1 MERLGGIDS
10 ASIRERNLSLV
21 LNRIRQAGSV
31 SRAALVRQTN
41 LSAGTIS
48 SLVNILLDNEFV
60 HEAGPGKSSGGR
72 RPILLQFNYK
82 ARYLLGVDMGAT
94 HIMAVLMDLQ
104 GCVVA
109 SQQTKYDVINDP
121 DGTINTIVQITQ
133 ELLIR
138 MALPQSIVV
147 GMGITLPTPL
157 AGENLDRLTT
167 IYFPAWADCDIKA
180 CIRRHF
186 DIPIYIENDAN
197 AGAVAEKWWGN
208 GRDYANLAYIKLG
221 TGVGSGL
228 ILNNDIFRGDG
239 GTAGEIG
246 HTTIDPTGPTC
257 RCGNQGC
264 LESMVGI
271 PAIIKEA
278 EQRLRQNRPA
288 WVSENPINI
297 DSIVRAALSG
307 DPTARSIVQNAGSFL
322 GIGIANLVNV
332 FNPGLVVLGGDLV
345 AAGDLLFNA
354 VRAAVLRRAM
364 PKAASEVKIMASSLG
379 DDAVAIG
386 AATLAMQN
394 AFQPS
399 NLMQTLK
406 GQAKIIV
413 K

>member
-1 MERLGGIDS
+1 MKRLGAVDS

-21 LNRIRQAGSV
+21 LNHIQQTGSI
-31 SRAALVRQTN
+31 SRAALVRQTG

-48 SLVNILLDNEFV
+48 SLVNILLENEFV
-60 HEAGPGKSSGGR
+60 YEAGSGKSSGGR

-82 ARYLLGVDMGAT
+82 ARYILGVDMGAT
-94 HIMAVLMDLQ
+94 HIMAVLMDLE

-109 SQQTKYDVINDP
+109 SKNIKYDVINDP
-121 DGTINTIVQITQ
+121 DGTIYIISEMAQ
-133 ELLIR
+133 ELLTQEG
-138 MALPQSIVV
+138 LSKKVV
-147 GMGITLPTPL
+147 TGMGITLPTPL
-157 AGENLDRLTT
+157 AGKNLDRLTT
-167 IYFPAWADCDIKA
+167 IYFPAWENCDIRA
-180 CIRRHF
+180 SIQPHF
-186 DIPIYIENDAN
+186 DIPMYIENDAN
-197 AGAVAEKWWGN
+197 AGAIAEKWWGN
-208 GRDYANLAYIKLG
+208 GRDYSNLAYIKLA

-228 ILNNDIFRGDG
+228 ILNNEIFRGNG

-278 EQRLRQNRPA
+278 EQRLRKDRPD
-288 WVSENPINI
+288 WVSNTPITI
-297 DSIVRAALSG
+297 ESIIRAALSG
-307 DPTARSIVQNAGSFL
+307 DPTARSIIENAGSFL

-332 FNPGLVVLGGDLV
+332 FNPGLVVLGGDLA
-345 AAGDLLFNA
+345 AAGDLLLNA
-354 VRAAVLRRAM
+354 VRATVIRRAM
-364 PKAASEVKIMASSLG
+364 PKASSEVKITISTLG

-394 AFQPS
+394 AFQAS

-406 GQAKIIV
+406 GSV
-413 K
+413 VVV

>member
-1 MERLGGIDS
+1 MKGLEAIDS
-10 ASIRERNLSLV
+10 ASIRDHNLSLV
-21 LNRIRQAGSV
+21 LNQVRQAGAV
-31 SRAALVRQTN
+31 SRSALVRQTG

-48 SLVNILLDNEFV
+48 NLANILLENGFI
-60 HEAGPGKSSGGR
+60 HESGPGKSSGGR

-82 ARYLLGVDMGAT
+82 ARYVLGIDMGAT

-109 SQQTKYDVINDP
+109 SKHIKYDVINDP
-121 DGTINTIVQITQ
+121 DGTINTISQMARGLLTQ
-133 ELLIR
+133 QGL
-138 MALPQSIVV
+138 SKKIVV

-167 IYFPAWADCDIKA
+167 IFFPAWENYDIRA
-180 CIRRHF
+180 SIRPHF
-186 DIPIYIENDAN
+186 DIHMYIENDAN
-197 AGAVAEKWWGN
+197 AGAIAEKWWGN
-208 GRDYANLAYIKLG
+208 GRDYSNLAYIKLG

-228 ILNNDIFRGDG
+228 ILNNEIFRGNG

-264 LESMVGI
+264 LEGLVGI

-278 EQRLRQNRPA
+278 EQRLRKDRPD
-288 WVSENPINI
+288 WVSNSPITI
-297 DSIVRAALSG
+297 DSVIEAALSG
-307 DPTARSIVQNAGSFL
+307 DPTARSIIANAGSFL

-332 FNPGLVVLGGDLV
+332 FNPGLVVLGGELT
-345 AAGDLLFNA
+345 AAGDLLLNA
-354 VRAAVLRRAM
+354 VRAAVIRRAM
-364 PKAASEVKIMASSLG
+364 PKASSEVKIMVSSLG

-386 AATLAMQN
+386 AATQAMQH

-399 NLMQTLK
+399 RLMQTLK
-406 GQAKIIV
+406 G
-413 K
+413 

>member
-1 MERLGGIDS
+1 MKRSGAVDS

-21 LNRIRQAGSV
+21 LNHIRQAGTV
-31 SRAALVRQTN
+31 SRAALVRHTG

-48 SLVNILLDNEFV
+48 SLVNILLENEFV

-82 ARYLLGVDMGAT
+82 ARYLLGIDMGAT
-94 HIMAVLMDLQ
+94 HILAVLMDLQ

-109 SQQTKYDVINDP
+109 SKQVRYDVINDP
-121 DGTINTIVQITQ
+121 DGTISTIIQMAQDLLTQ
-133 ELLIR
+133 MEL
-138 MALPQSIVV
+138 PPPIVI

-167 IYFPAWADCDIKA
+167 IYFPAWENRDIRA
-180 CIRRHF
+180 SILPHF
-186 DIPIYIENDAN
+186 NIPIYIENDAN
-197 AGAVAEKWWGN
+197 AGAIAEKWWGN
-208 GRDYANLAYIKLG
+208 GRDYSNLAYIKLG

-228 ILNNDIFRGDG
+228 ILNNEIFRGNG

-264 LESMVGI
+264 LEGMVGI
-271 PAIIKEA
+271 PAIITEA
-278 EQRLRQNRPA
+278 QQRLRKDRPN
-288 WVSENPINI
+288 WVSNTPLTIN
-297 DSIVRAALSG
+297 SIIRAALSG
-307 DPTARSIVQNAGSFL
+307 DPTARSIIENAGSIL
-322 GIGIANLVNV
+322 GIGTANLVNV

-345 AAGDLLFNA
+345 AAGDLLLNA
-354 VRAAVLRRAM
+354 VRATVIRRAM
-364 PKAASEVKIMASSLG
+364 PKASSEVKITVSSLG

-399 NLMQTLK
+399 NLMQTLE
-406 GQAKIIV
+406 GSVVIA
-413 K
+413 